1 MIVTEYAELVE
12 ARRRVARMQAEHVC
26 DEHCAHRALI
36 GEIVR
41 PEVPIT
47 ESCTLPHPWTARNT
61 DVLTERSPKRSS
73 RTLAITV
80 SAFTPHEAGDTTS
93 WCSGS

>member
-41 PEVPIT
+41 PEVPVT
-47 ESCTLPHPWTARNT
+47 ESTQRRIMGRHRRF
-61 DVLTERSPKRSS
+61 E
-73 RTLAITV
+73 
-80 SAFTPHEAGDTTS
+80 
-93 WCSGS
+93 